1 MVLTID
7 EVRKIAALAR
17 LRLSAEEE
25 EKFVPQLGRIVAYID
40 QLRLFETAQPKGG
53 EGRPREDADRIEPC
67 LPADVVLRNAPEKF
81 GELLV
86 VPQVKAAD
94 DV

>member
-1 MVLTID
+1 MALTID

-25 EKFVPQLGRIVAYID
+25 EKFVPQLGRVVAYID
-40 QLRLFETAQPKGG
+40 QLRLFETAEPQEAERG
-53 EGRPREDADRIEPC
+53 PREAADRVEPC
-67 LPADVVLRNAPEKF
+67 LPVDVVLRNAPEKF

-86 VPQVKAAD
+86 VPQVRAAD